1 MSYSNYG
8 GQDFTGVDH
17 VRLLDGFKRLR
28 ASGYIAKGNIQAGEG
43 QEMKTRLG
51 TRLPNMG
58 LYNGAIWWEARD
70 ENQTWPRDGGYQTAS
85 NPGLYIRCMGHQSIP
100 GVNTFQAPE
109 MVAAGWDS
117 MAVAEEAIK
126 VLRGLSPIIVETPGS
141 ERDRGYRGIQDLAR
155 EYEVIIYCPPMTRL
169 EDMTEEIRQAKIA
182 GVQREAEAL
191 ARMNENDIQRAIHT
205 HADVLCD
212 QGILRM
218 TYRDVPQDV
227 VEFTEAREARIEQHL
242 NSYPMG
248 DQYRRTHL
256 ASSRPADFRWTTE
269 EVERIKRDG
278 ASLAQERLRAM
289 LTDVNERLDE
299 AHFSTLPNLG

>member
-28 ASGYIAKGNIQAGEG
+28 ASGYIAKGNVQAREG
-43 QEMKTRLG
+43 REMKTRLG
-51 TRLPNMG
+51 TRNLNMG
-58 LYNGAIWWEARD
+58 FYNGAIWWEARD

-85 NPGLYIRCMGHQSIP
+85 NPGLYIRCMGRRDPDGELPI
-100 GVNTFQAPE
+100 
-109 MVAAGWDS
+109 GWDS
-117 MAVAEEAIK
+117 MAVAEEAMK
-126 VLRGLSPIIVETPGS
+126 VLRGLSPIIVDEQGS
-141 ERDRGYRGIQDLAR
+141 ERGSGNIGGLADPHR
-155 EYEVIIYCPPMTRL
+155 EYEVILYCPPMTRL
-169 EDMTEEIRQAKIA
+169 EDMPEGVREAKIE
-182 GVQREAEAL
+182 GVQREAEAQ
-191 ARMNENDIQRAIHT
+191 ARIVEADIQRAIHT

-227 VEFTEAREARIEQHL
+227 VEFTEARTARIEQHL

-256 ASSRPADFRWTTE
+256 ASSRPADFRWTAE

-289 LTDVNERLDE
+289 LTDVTQRLDE
-299 AHFSTLPNLG
+299 AHFNTLPNLG

>member
-43 QEMKTRLG
+43 REMKTRLG
-51 TRLPNMG
+51 TRLPTRLG
-58 LYNGAIWWEARD
+58 YYSGAIWWEARE
-70 ENQTWPRDGGYQTAS
+70 ENQTWPRDGGYNTAS
-85 NPGLYIRCMGHQSIP
+85 NPGLYIRCM
-100 GVNTFQAPE
+100 
-109 MVAAGWDS
+109 AADAQDRLRAS

-126 VLRGLSPIIVETPGS
+126 VLRGLSPIIVEAPGL
-141 ERDRGYRGIQDLAR
+141 ER

-169 EDMTEEIRQAKIA
+169 EDMPEGT
-182 GVQREAEAL
+182 RETAIGNVKRAAEAQ
-191 ARMNENDIQRAIHT
+191 ARIIEADVQRAIHT

-218 TYRDVPQDV
+218 NRNSDVPQDV
-227 VEFTEAREARIEQHL
+227 VEFTEVRETRVKEHL
-242 NSYPMG
+242 NSYPMR
-248 DQYRRTHL
+248 DE
-256 ASSRPADFRWTTE
+256 RPVGMTPRYTPE
-269 EVERIKRDG
+269 QIERIKRDG
-278 ASLAQERLRAM
+278 ARLAQGRLWAM

-299 AHFSTLPNLG
+299 AHFITLPNLG